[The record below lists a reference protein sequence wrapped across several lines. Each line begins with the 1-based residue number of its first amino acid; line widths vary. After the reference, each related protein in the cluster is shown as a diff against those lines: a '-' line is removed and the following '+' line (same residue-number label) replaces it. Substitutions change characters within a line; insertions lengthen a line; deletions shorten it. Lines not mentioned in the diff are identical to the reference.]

1 MIFFSHKSTFSSPP
15 FPKATVPRSSPTEH
29 FRRFVWVGSGRTAGY
44 RRTPFSDAAPRPPA
58 ICAGRGDSWGAY
70 PDTAATRTA
79 QSHTFAALPSV
90 SAVHAQGPPPRKGS
104 SSAGKIVPMGNAV
117 SVSYGSSHCW
127 LDVGFHQFHK
137 QKGIVILRSSQRQLM
152 FKGSFKTC
160 L

>member
-1 MIFFSHKSTFSSPP
+1 MYNKNMMFFSHKSTFSSPP

-127 LDVGFHQFHK
+127 
-137 QKGIVILRSSQRQLM
+137 
-152 FKGSFKTC
+152 
-160 L
+160 